1 MTAVLNTTKLLE
13 IFISCD
19 DFTKK
24 LSQYQLE
31 NNFETEK
38 NTEMMSES
46 EMMSIV
52 IFYHHSGFKCFKYYY
67 ECVIQKVLKSY
78 FPRTYSYSRFV
89 NLMKRLH
96 FPLFTFLSACRLA
109 TATKNN
115 FIDATKLVV
124 CHNKRIFDHKVF
136 KGFAQKGKSS
146 TGWFFGFKLHAVIN
160 ECGQLVAF
168 SFTSGNVADNNYSL
182 LQTLTKRLEG
192 FLYGDAGYIS
202 TLAKSLKDR
211 GLELITKVRN
221 NMKAKDYTPEQWHY
235 LQHRGLI
242 ESVFNLMKN
251 HCDIEHTRHRST
263 QNFLINLWAGLIAY
277 SYMDSF
283 PTMPIFIPKT
293 GKNET
298 MNFVLI

>member
-31 NNFETEK
+31 SNYQTEK

-46 EMMSIV
+46 EMMAIV

-67 ECVIQKVLKSY
+67 ECVIQGTLKSS

-89 NLMKRLH
+89 NLQQRLN
-96 FPLFTFLSACRLA
+96 FPLFAFLSACRLSC
-109 TATKNN
+109 TTQGN
-115 FIDATKLVV
+115 FVDATKLVV

-136 KGFAQKGKSS
+136 KDLAKRGKSS

-160 ECGQLVAF
+160 QWGQLVVF
-168 SFTSGNVADNNYSL
+168 NITSGNVADNNPTL
-182 LQTLTKRLEG
+182 LESLTKRLEG
-192 FLYGDAGYIS
+192 FLYGDAGYIT
-202 TLAKSLKDR
+202 TLSNALKNR
-211 GLELITKVRN
+211 GLELITKLRS
-221 NMKAKDYTPEQWHY
+221 NMNPKEYTPEQWHY

-251 HCDIEHTRHRST
+251 HCDIEHTRHRSVK
-263 QNFLINLWAGLIAY
+263 NFFINLWAGLIAY
-277 SYMDSF
+277 SFMDSF
-283 PTMPIFIPKT
+283 PTMPIFVPKI
-293 GKNET
+293 GKNENV
-298 MNFVLI
+298 NFVLI